1 MSSKTLRLVLGDQL
15 NLQHSWFSS
24 TDSNITYVLMEMRQ
38 ETDYVRHHIQKV
50 IGFFTAMRT
59 FAKTLSHKG
68 HNVEYL
74 TLNNPE
80 NTQSLTHNLKR
91 FIAEHAIQRFEYQ
104 QPDEYRLDEQLRSF
118 CSELTIE
125 TAAVRTEHFLTKRG
139 DLAAFFAGKKTY
151 LMESFYRNMRKKH
164 GILMQG
170 NEPVGGKWN
179 FDQANRNKM
188 PGDHTPPA
196 PFVFNHDVT
205 EIHDLIRS
213 QGVKTIGH
221 VKPESFDWPVDRKES
236 LALLDWF
243 LENCLVHFGT
253 FQDALT
259 PDFWSLYHSRISFS
273 LNTKM
278 ISPLEVCQKAEAYWH
293 ENQDH
298 ITIAQVEGFIRQIL
312 GWREFMRGV
321 YWAHMPGFAEMNF
334 FGHTNKLPDW
344 FWTGETRMHCLHHS
358 INQSLEKAYAHHIQ
372 RLMVT
377 GNFALLAGIDP
388 DEVDRW
394 YLGIYID
401 AIEWVEIT
409 NTRGMSQFADGGLIA
424 TKPYVSSANYLHKMG
439 HYCDSCFYDR
449 KLKTGEKACPFN
461 SLYWHFFDRN
471 REKLE
476 KNPRIGM
483 AYRTWNKMNPEKR
496 ADILQQAEQHLQ
508 NLNEL

>member
-1 MSSKTLRLVLGDQL
+1 MNSKTLRLVLGDQL

-38 ETDYVRHHIQKV
+38 EKDYVRHHIQKV

-74 TLNNPE
+74 TLNDPK

-125 TAAVRTEHFLTKRG
+125 TTAVRTEHFLTKRS

-188 PGDHTPPA
+188 PGDHTPPV

-213 QGVKTIGH
+213 QGVKTIGN

-278 ISPLEVCQKAEAYWH
+278 ISPLEVCQKAEAY
-293 ENQDH
+293 
-298 ITIAQVEGFIRQIL
+298 
-312 GWREFMRGV
+312 
-321 YWAHMPGFAEMNF
+321 
-334 FGHTNKLPDW
+334 
-344 FWTGETRMHCLHHS
+344 
-358 INQSLEKAYAHHIQ
+358 
-372 RLMVT
+372 
-377 GNFALLAGIDP
+377 LA
-388 DEVDRW
+388 
-394 YLGIYID
+394 
-401 AIEWVEIT
+401 
-409 NTRGMSQFADGGLIA
+409 
-424 TKPYVSSANYLHKMG
+424 
-439 HYCDSCFYDR
+439 
-449 KLKTGEKACPFN
+449 
-461 SLYWHFFDRN
+461 
-471 REKLE
+471 
-476 KNPRIGM
+476 
-483 AYRTWNKMNPEKR
+483 
-496 ADILQQAEQHLQ
+496 
-508 NLNEL
+508 